1 AGLAVDRLTSNGA
14 WRLFGERQID
24 RLHFE
29 QPLVLLDQGILGL
42 DQDLLERSLIEILK
56 RRHDWEAANEFRDQ
70 AIFQQVLRLDFP
82 EDLTLLAILRRHHFG
97 SKADRG
103 RPPSRRNDLLKPGE
117 SAAAD
122 EQDVRRIDLQEFLL
136 RVLAAAL
143 RGYGSDG
150 AFHDF

>member
-14 WRLFGERQID
+14 ARLFGERQID

-82 EDLTLLAILRRHHFG
+82 EDISLLALLHPHHL
-97 SKADRG
+97 SSYTDRSH
-103 RPPSRRNDLLKPGE
+103 PP
-117 SAAAD
+117 
-122 EQDVRRIDLQEFLL
+122 
-136 RVLAAAL
+136 
-143 RGYGSDG
+143 
-150 AFHDF
+150 